1 MSLLA
6 ACVQP
11 NTGNYYFG
19 AAGGSSGVS
28 SITST
33 GSGLAV
39 ATDLSSIVTI
49 SGTGVLSLT
58 AAASAN
64 GLSVTPTSG
73 NVVVSYTAP
82 PSVLPKVVNVLDALS
97 GFPTST
103 IQPTN
108 LVQLF
113 QWNADGG
120 AGATLSTRTEV
131 VLGAVPELTGICTN
145 ASFAPANG
153 GGSIS
158 GIPVM
163 TLLVAPVAG
172 GPGVAGPGAY
182 QSFSAA
188 FGTVSGQIDFPNH
201 LYFVADAPA
210 GTAAWG
216 LYMRNDSTGVIPTY
230 AAITFSNVAGVS
242 WNVQTLNTLV

>member
-6 ACVQP
+6 ACIQP
-11 NTGNYYFG
+11 NAGNYYFA
-19 AAGGSSGVS
+19 AAGGSSNVS

-39 ATDLSSIVTI
+39 ATDPSGVVTI

-58 AAASAN
+58 AAVSAN

-82 PSVLPKVVNVLDALS
+82 PTVLPKVVNIIDALN
-97 GFPTST
+97 GFPTSV

-108 LVQLF
+108 IVQLF

-145 ASFAPANG
+145 ASFGPADG

-172 GPGVAGPGAY
+172 GPGAAGPGAY

-216 LYMRNDSTGVIPTY
+216 LYMRNDSTGTIPTY
-230 AAITFSNVAGVS
+230 AAITFSNVAGKS

>member
-11 NTGNYYFG
+11 NTSNYYFG
-19 AAGGSSGVS
+19 AGGSSNVS

-39 ATDLSSIVTI
+39 ATDPSGVVTI

-58 AAASAN
+58 AAVSAN
-64 GLSVTPTSG
+64 GLSVTPSSG

-82 PSVLPKVVNVLDALS
+82 PTVLPKVVNIIDALN
-97 GFPTST
+97 GFPTSV

-108 LVQLF
+108 IVQLF

-120 AGATLSTRTEV
+120 AGSTLSTRTEV
-131 VLGAVPELTGICTN
+131 VLGSVPELTGICTN

-172 GPGVAGPGAY
+172 GPGAAGPGAY

-216 LYMRNDSTGVIPTY
+216 LYMRNDSTGTIPTY
-230 AAITFSNVAGVS
+230 AAITFSNVAGKS

>member
-11 NTGNYYFG
+11 NNSNYYFA
-19 AAGGSSGVS
+19 AAGSIGVS

-39 ATDLSSIVTI
+39 ATNLSGIVTI

-58 AAASAN
+58 AAVSAN
-64 GLSVTPTSG
+64 GLSVTPSSG

-82 PSVLPKVVNVLDALS
+82 PTVLPKVVNIIDALN
-97 GFPTST
+97 GFPTSV

-108 LVQLF
+108 VVQLF

-131 VLGAVPELTGICTN
+131 VLGSVPELTGICTN

-163 TLLVAPVAG
+163 TLIVAPVG
-172 GPGVAGPGAY
+172 TSPGAAGPGAY

-188 FGTVSGQIDFPNH
+188 FGTVSGQIEFPNH

-216 LYMRNDSTGVIPTY
+216 MYMRNDSTGVIPTY
-230 AAITFSNVAGVS
+230 AAITFSNVAGKS